1 LTDEGIGY
9 TSGQDS
15 QEFRD
20 ILFFDTS
27 LQIRHGEKYAD
38 IEYGLV
44 LKTSS
49 RKLKIKV
56 KSYLELLDWIQAL
69 ITSVDRSLYCRPN
82 RFGSFCPISS
92 GNFAKSYI
100 GADQYYLDLA
110 NELDKATHEI
120 YITDWWMSPE
130 VYLRRPIS
138 YTTEKK
144 EVNGVQVE
152 TKLYNTHG
160 RLDQILK
167 RAAEKG
173 CKVFILL
180 YSEFETALP
189 NNSSYTQT
197 KLKNLFKDPENTE
210 LNKNIEVVRHP
221 GDLIF
226 LWSHHEKIVVIDQKV
241 VFLGGLDLC
250 YGRFDLP
257 SYPLFEPQ
265 ELLGENQCYFPGQDY
280 SNVRKRDFTKVHEIF
295 EPLIEKTEEP
305 RMPWRDIAMQLRGP
319 VTKDVTRHFIQYWN
333 FAKSDIEGK
342 NRSNFLMKKDF
353 DPGENKKKAKKSKF
367 EVVSFKKKNKVEPIT
382 SSTTEMQEKPLISS
396 NSREQSA
403 DNLRDENQP
412 LVRFR
417 LR

>member
-1 LTDEGIGY
+1 
-9 TSGQDS
+9 
-15 QEFRD
+15 
-20 ILFFDTS
+20 
-27 LQIRHGEKYAD
+27 
-38 IEYGLV
+38 V

-56 KSYLELLDWIQAL
+56 QSYLELLDWIQAL

-82 RFGSFCPISS
+82 RYGSFCPISS

-130 VYLRRPIS
+130 VHLRRPIKRMVKN
-138 YTTEKK
+138 ED
-144 EVNGVQVE
+144 VNGNVIDVDDINN
-152 TKLYNTHG
+152 YDNHS

-167 RAAEKG
+167 RAAARG

-180 YSEFETALP
+180 YKEFDGALP
-189 NNSSYTQT
+189 NNSEYTRD
-197 KLKNLFKDPENTE
+197 KLKFLFKEPENTE
-210 LNKNIEVVRHP
+210 FNKNIEVVRHP

-257 SYPLFEPQ
+257 EYPLFEPL
-265 ELLGENQCYFPGQDY
+265 EKLAEDECYFLGQDY
-280 SNVRKRDFTKVHEIF
+280 SNVRVKDFNKVGQIF
-295 EPLIEKTEEP
+295 VPLINKKEVP

-342 NRSNFLMKKDF
+342 GKGNFLMKKDF
-353 DPGENKKKAKKSKF
+353 DSGETKKKNKKSKF
-367 EVVSFKKKNKVEPIT
+367 EVVSFKKKNKVEPK
-382 SSTTEMQEKPLISS
+382 SSDNEENRRPVST
-396 NSREQSA
+396 SREQSVEYLKEE
-403 DNLRDENQP
+403 DQP
-412 LVRFR
+412 LVQFK

>member
-1 LTDEGIGY
+1 
-9 TSGQDS
+9 
-15 QEFRD
+15 
-20 ILFFDTS
+20 
-27 LQIRHGEKYAD
+27 
-38 IEYGLV
+38 

-82 RFGSFCPISS
+82 RYGSYCPISS
-92 GNFAKSYI
+92 GNFAKPYI
-100 GADQYYLDLA
+100 GAQQYYEDLE
-110 NELDKATHEI
+110 NELEKATHEI

-130 VYLRRPIS
+130 VYLKRPINWIS
-138 YTTEKK
+138 DFK
-144 EVNGVQVE
+144 EVNGKKVE
-152 TKLYNTHG
+152 IKNYNTHS

-167 RAAEKG
+167 RAAARG

-180 YSEFETALP
+180 YREFDAALP
-189 NNSSYTQT
+189 NNSNYTQ
-197 KLKNLFKDPENTE
+197 LKYKALFKEPENTD
-210 LNKNIEVVRHP
+210 LNKNIQVVRHP

-257 SYPLFEPQ
+257 NYPLFEPLE
-265 ELLGENQCYFPGQDY
+265 ELGPNQCYFLGQDY
-280 SNVRKRDFTKVHEIF
+280 SNVRKKDFMKVDEIF
-295 EPLIEKTEEP
+295 EPLIDKKEEP
-305 RMPWRDIAMQLRGP
+305 RMPWRDIALQLRGP

-353 DPGENKKKAKKSKF
+353 ESQETKKIKKKSKY
-367 EVVSFKKKNKVEPIT
+367 EVVSFFKKKNKVEP
-382 SSTTEMQEKPLISS
+382 SSIAASS
-396 NSREQSA
+396 VLEQQTARSQP
-403 DNLRDENQP
+403 EEGQP
-412 LVRFR
+412 LVQFK

>member
-1 LTDEGIGY
+1 M
-9 TSGQDS
+9 
-15 QEFRD
+15 
-20 ILFFDTS
+20 
-27 LQIRHGEKYAD
+27 
-38 IEYGLV
+38 

-82 RFGSFCPISS
+82 RYGSFCPISS

-130 VYLRRPIS
+130 VYLRRPIKRIV
-138 YTTEKK
+138 KK
-144 EVNGVQVE
+144 DPANGSAADVDDINDYD
-152 TKLYNTHG
+152 KHS

-167 RAAEKG
+167 RAAARG

-180 YSEFETALP
+180 YKEFDGALP
-189 NNSSYTQT
+189 NNSAYTQRT
-197 KLKNLFKDPENTE
+197 LRTLFKEPENTD
-210 LNKNIEVVRHP
+210 LNKNIEVVNHP

-250 YGRFDLP
+250 YGRYDLP
-257 SYPLFEPQ
+257 YYPLFEPLDKLA
-265 ELLGENQCYFPGQDY
+265 EDECYFLGQDY
-280 SNVRKRDFTKVHEIF
+280 SNVRVKDFTKVGDIF
-295 EPLIEKTEEP
+295 EPLINKKEVP

-342 NRSNFLMKKDF
+342 GKGNFLMKKDF
-353 DPGENKKKAKKSKF
+353 DPADSKKKNKKSKF
-367 EVVSFKKKNKVEPIT
+367 EVVSFKKKNKVEPV
-382 SSTTEMQEKPLISS
+382 SSSKEGNLLQASAIS
-396 NSREQSA
+396 EPPT
-403 DNLRDENQP
+403 DYLKEEDEP
-412 LVRFR
+412 LVQFK